1 MKRIK
6 IILVLLFFL
15 IFIYS
20 SKETLSYINTRT
32 LYYDGNTNK
41 FTYINSNNTELF
53 SSFKDLMPGDTREE
67 SILFKGDNIKD
78 GSILYIYMPE
88 SEILDYITVNVY
100 ENDKLLV
107 TNPSDEEILKKLNKH
122 EEFKIK
128 MELKVDEEATNEIEG
143 ATKNL
148 GIAFLIKNDKG
159 ETINPQ
165 TSDNFKLYLYVGI
178 MIISIIGIILVIIL
192 KRKKKD

>member
-1 MKRIK
+1 MKRLK

-20 SKETLSYINTRT
+20 SKETLSYLSTRT

-78 GSILYIYMPE
+78 GSILYIYLPE

-107 TNPSDEEILKKLNKH
+107 TNPSSEEILKKLNKH

-128 MELKVDEEATNEIEG
+128 MELKVDEEASNEIE
-143 ATKNL
+143 
-148 GIAFLIKNDKG
+148 
-159 ETINPQ
+159 
-165 TSDNFKLYLYVGI
+165 
-178 MIISIIGIILVIIL
+178 
-192 KRKKKD
+192 

>member
-1 MKRIK
+1 
-6 IILVLLFFL
+6 
-15 IFIYS
+15 
-20 SKETLSYINTRT
+20 
-32 LYYDGNTNK
+32 
-41 FTYINSNNTELF
+41 
-53 SSFKDLMPGDTREE
+53 MPGDTREE

-78 GSILYIYMPE
+78 GSILYIYLPE

-107 TNPSDEEILKKLNKH
+107 TNPSSEEILKKLNKH
-122 EEFKIK
+122 EEFEIK
-128 MELKVDEEATNEIEG
+128 LELKVDEEATNEIEG

-148 GIAFLIKNDKG
+148 GISFLIKNDKG

-165 TSDNFKLYLYVGI
+165 TSDNFKLYLYVEI
-178 MIISIIGIILVIIL
+178 MIISIIGIILVIVL